1 LQRDD
6 SNLRWAVEA
15 EGKTYRADAAVDVEL
30 HLVEAEVALDVF
42 LSEGREDKRAEE
54 GESHLAAVG
63 VACKHQVDERTAGML
78 HDVIGVVGL
87 M

>member
-1 LQRDD
+1 MQCNDCD
-6 SNLRWAVEA
+6 LRWTVEA
-15 EGKTYRADAAVDVEL
+15 EGKSHGADAAVHVEL